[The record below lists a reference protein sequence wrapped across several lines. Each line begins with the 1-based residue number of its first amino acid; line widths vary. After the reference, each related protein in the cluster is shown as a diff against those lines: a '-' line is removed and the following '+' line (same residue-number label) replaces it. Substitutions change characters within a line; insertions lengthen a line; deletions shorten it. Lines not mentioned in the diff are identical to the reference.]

1 MLSEN
6 VCINIA
12 TATCCRYNCHKIYND
27 LLKCIRE
34 NDDSK
39 REIYKFLVKYFGRII
54 SHSKTSFVGELNQNL
69 NYNLIN
75 DINKDL
81 FLQVKTRQ
89 KYGNCN
95 DIFVTFFT
103 M

>member
-34 NDDSK
+34 NDGSK

-75 DINKDL
+75 ESI
-81 FLQVKTRQ
+81 KTYFY
-89 KYGNCN
+89 K
-95 DIFVTFFT
+95 
-103 M
+103 